1 MTLGLKS
8 RVNAFL
14 RCEDGVVTVDF
25 VVLTAAIIGL
35 CLGIVLPLL
44 GGAMGWGTIIADG
57 IDAVQIGSP

>member
-1 MTLGLKS
+1 MIRGLNFRLKS
-8 RVNAFL
+8 FL
-14 RCEDGVVTVDF
+14 HCEDGVVTVDF

-57 IDAVQIGSP
+57 INAVQIGSP